1 MYKIAVNTMAL
12 DGKLPAGDARWAT
25 FNDSFVNQE
34 LELIELAN
42 VIYTGHSYSGWH
54 NGRRKLENFVCAQH
68 IAVDMDTEDRRSTI
82 ETLSANTFVRTYAA
96 LIHTTASHT
105 PDAPRARVLF
115 LLDTPITDPNA
126 YQVAAKFL
134 ISQFPGADP
143 ACSDASRFFFGAK
156 NCEIWMRENVLPLA
170 HLRRYYR
177 VAPMARTDHPA
188 NIRQASGKV
197 PADFRGRG
205 ENRISRPESLLAAAI
220 SKASE
225 GQRNALGYWLAC
237 RFAEINLPQTQAQE
251 YLLSYQ
257 RQVENGRTRYTE
269 QEALKSLNSAYRRLH

>member
-170 HLRRYYR
+170 HLRRFYR
-177 VAPMARTDHPA
+177 VAQPLRTEKPTPTF
-188 NIRQASGKV
+188 S
-197 PADFRGRG
+197 P
-205 ENRISRPESLLAAAI
+205 SRTEPNKIAKPESLLAAAI

-269 QEALKSLNSAYRRLH
+269 KEALKSLNSAYRRLH